1 MRNIFKNKI
10 DENEKKQEI
19 SSRIYSFDKKKL
31 FKLVE
36 MIFIHSFSNKKKIS
50 FFAEEST
57 KLDKKFIFESATR
70 IYMNQKFLSH
80 VYNESASR
88 DRFFEKNFFAC

>member
-1 MRNIFKNKI
+1 
-10 DENEKKQEI
+10 
-19 SSRIYSFDKKKL
+19 
-31 FKLVE
+31 

-50 FFAEEST
+50 FFAEKST

-88 DRFFEKNFFAC
+88 DRFFWKKNSLHADANESPCVNVIYFQKWYMQYNEKWK